1 MPQVQLEH
9 HPGVAEYICISTAAR
24 CNVHQLSQCVSI
36 SGSQPHTNVMM
47 WMSEPIVDM
56 ELGSSSQGMFSGHV
70 AVKDM

>member
-1 MPQVQLEH
+1 MPQVQLEYH
-9 HPGVAEYICISTAAR
+9 AEVAECICISTTAR
-24 CNVHQLSQCVSI
+24 CNPHQLSQCVSI

-56 ELGSSSQGMFSGHV
+56 ELGSSFQGVFSGHV